1 MTLDFERSLK
11 IEIKAQQNDVGI
23 SRMLKLIIRF
33 YLMALQKPNQLVFTK
48 HYSKVILLSR
58 STNCCCPLRSDF
70 IRATV
75 HEVEQQCG
83 NAMVLVFKSHFPTFE
98 TSRKKWGFNKASDR
112 WHLYCSNH
120 HKMSLWENCILIF
133 SGCKST
139 IRNTKRP
146 IRNATLKYL
155 ITVHHLHMENSV
167 SFRMAC
173 KKGKC
178 DVVELKL
185 MVIN

>member
-83 NAMVLVFKSHFPTFE
+83 NAMVLVFKSHFPTLKQAGKSE
-98 TSRKKWGFNKASDR
+98 ALTQVIDGILLLCTAIIIKCPYEKIAS
-112 WHLYCSNH
+112 
-120 HKMSLWENCILIF
+120 
-133 SGCKST
+133 
-139 IRNTKRP
+139 
-146 IRNATLKYL
+146 
-155 ITVHHLHMENSV
+155 
-167 SFRMAC
+167 
-173 KKGKC
+173 
-178 DVVELKL
+178 
-185 MVIN
+185 

>member
-1 MTLDFERSLK
+1 
-11 IEIKAQQNDVGI
+11 
-23 SRMLKLIIRF
+23 MLKLIIRF

-48 HYSKVILLSR
+48 HYSKVILWSR

-83 NAMVLVFKSHFPTFE
+83 NAMVLVFKSHFPTLKQAGK
-98 TSRKKWGFNKASDR
+98 RWGFNASDR

-146 IRNATLKYL
+146 IRNTTLKYL

-167 SFRMAC
+167 SYGLQKRKMWRSWT
-173 KKGKC
+173 
-178 DVVELKL
+178 
-185 MVIN
+185 

>member
-48 HYSKVILLSR
+48 HYSEVILLSR

-98 TSRKKWGFNKASDR
+98 PGKSETLTQVIDGILLLCTAIIIKCPYEKIAS
-112 WHLYCSNH
+112 
-120 HKMSLWENCILIF
+120 
-133 SGCKST
+133 
-139 IRNTKRP
+139 
-146 IRNATLKYL
+146 
-155 ITVHHLHMENSV
+155 
-167 SFRMAC
+167 
-173 KKGKC
+173 
-178 DVVELKL
+178 
-185 MVIN
+185 